1 MITLKDNTKYPPIT
15 DNPEKFLLL
24 QNIANRRISELLDE
38 NGNNLLVYPHSFEL
52 CEDESGKFSYISKVH
67 TVIFCKPMI
76 YIPTCFY

>member
-52 CEDESGKFSYISKVH
+52 CEDESGKFNI
-67 TVIFCKPMI
+67 
-76 YIPTCFY
+76 